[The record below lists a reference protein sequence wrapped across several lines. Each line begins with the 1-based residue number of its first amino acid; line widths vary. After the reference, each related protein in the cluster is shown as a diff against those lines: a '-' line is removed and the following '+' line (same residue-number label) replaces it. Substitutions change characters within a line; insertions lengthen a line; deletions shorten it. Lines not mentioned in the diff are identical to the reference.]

1 MAKINLYLSY
11 AVSSNTATNIDVGE
25 TYTTTITPLDG
36 YIFNTH
42 DIIAIMDG
50 GTVTVNKSTSEV
62 SISATVTGEIT
73 IVVNALYCYARF
85 DASFFGSGTHL
96 ISTRSYSVDAV
107 QSTLSNE
114 ISAVVESLEAP
125 TNVSLSNSTL
135 TWTAVTGAVSYNLY
149 ANNNK
154 IAEGV
159 MGVTEATNISIDLF
173 DYITTAGTFEISVTA
188 VNATGSIESAKSSTV
203 TFVTQSI
210 TYNLTNC
217 TSDNNKTLVI
227 KGTQYISVLTPNE
240 GYEFGNDVVVSMTPP
255 STINFNKKKYRAV
268 ADIESVTGN
277 IVITATAVTITKE
290 TLATPILSLSDGRL
304 TIDTNDTE
312 EKASSYV
319 VTSGEDTISTIH
331 MIQSEYYGVN
341 TSMPTAGST
350 TTAVNTAVDG
360 SSYSVTFTAK
370 SGYTLVGSRV
380 IITMSDN
387 DITSTAWDES
397 TGKVTIPSVTAP
409 VDILVIGK
417 VV

>member
-42 DIIAIMDG
+42 DIIATMDG

-125 TNVSLSNSTL
+125 KNVSLSNSTL

-154 IAEGV
+154 IAEGG
-159 MGVTEATNISIDLF
+159 MGVTEATNI
-173 DYITTAGTFEISVTA
+173 
-188 VNATGSIESAKSSTV
+188 
-203 TFVTQSI
+203 
-210 TYNLTNC
+210 
-217 TSDNNKTLVI
+217 
-227 KGTQYISVLTPNE
+227 
-240 GYEFGNDVVVSMTPP
+240 
-255 STINFNKKKYRAV
+255 
-268 ADIESVTGN
+268 
-277 IVITATAVTITKE
+277 
-290 TLATPILSLSDGRL
+290 
-304 TIDTNDTE
+304 
-312 EKASSYV
+312 
-319 VTSGEDTISTIH
+319 
-331 MIQSEYYGVN
+331 
-341 TSMPTAGST
+341 
-350 TTAVNTAVDG
+350 
-360 SSYSVTFTAK
+360 
-370 SGYTLVGSRV
+370 
-380 IITMSDN
+380 
-387 DITSTAWDES
+387 
-397 TGKVTIPSVTAP
+397 
-409 VDILVIGK
+409 
-417 VV
+417 

>member
-11 AVSSNTATNIDVGE
+11 AVSSNTATYIDVGE
-25 TYTTTITPLDG
+25 TYATTITPLDG

-42 DIIAIMDG
+42 DIIAVMDG

-62 SISATVTGEIT
+62 SISATVTGDIT

-85 DASFFGSGTHL
+85 DATFFGSGTHL
-96 ISTRSYSVDAV
+96 ISTRAYSVDAV
-107 QSTLSNE
+107 QSALSNE

-125 TNVSLSNSTL
+125 TNVALSNSTL

-159 MGVTEATNISIDLF
+159 TNTSIDLF
-173 DYITTAGTFEISVTA
+173 DYITTANTFEIAVTA

-203 TFVTQSI
+203 TFTTQSI

-227 KGTQYISVLTPNE
+227 KGTQYVAILTPDE
-240 GYEFGNDVVVSMTPP
+240 GYELGDDAVVSMTPP
-255 STINFNKKKYRAV
+255 STMNFSRKKYRAV
-268 ADIESVTGN
+268 LDIESIAGNVVVT
-277 IVITATAVTITKE
+277 ASAVTITKE
-290 TLATPILSLSDGRL
+290 TLTAPTLSLSNGKL

-312 EKASSYV
+312 EKASSYI
-319 VTSGEDTISTIH
+319 VTSGDDVISTIH
-331 MIQSEYYGVN
+331 MVQSEYYGVD
-341 TSMPTAGST
+341 TSMPTVGST
-350 TTAVNTAVDG
+350 TSAINTVIDG
-360 SSYSVTFTAK
+360 SSYSVIFTAK
-370 SGYTLVGSRV
+370 SGYTLAGSKV
-380 IITMSDN
+380 IVTMGDN
-387 DITSTAWDES
+387 DITSTAWNES
-397 TGKVTIPSVTAP
+397 TGKVTISSVIAP

>member
-42 DIIAIMDG
+42 DIIATMDG

-107 QSTLSNE
+107 QSALSNE

-125 TNVSLSNSTL
+125 TNVALSDSTL

-159 MGVTEATNISIDLF
+159 INTSIDLF
-173 DYITTAGTFEISVTA
+173 DYITTADTFEISVTA
-188 VNATGSIESAKSSTV
+188 VNATGSIESAKSSIV

-227 KGTQYISVLTPNE
+227 KGTQYISILTPNE

-255 STINFNKKKYRAV
+255 STINFNRKKYRAV
-268 ADIESVTGN
+268 ADIESVVGN
-277 IVITATAVTITKE
+277 VVITATAVTITKE
-290 TLATPILSLSDGRL
+290 TLATPILSLSDDRL

-319 VTSGEDTISTIH
+319 VTSGEDIISTIH
-331 MIQSEYYGVN
+331 TIQSEYYGVN

-350 TTAVNTAVDG
+350 TTAVNTAVDD

-370 SGYTLVGSRV
+370 SGYTLVGSKV
-380 IITMSDN
+380 IITMGDN
-387 DITSTAWDES
+387 DITSTVWDES

>member
-11 AVSSNTATNIDVGE
+11 AVSSNTATYIDVGE

-36 YIFNTH
+36 YVFNTH
-42 DIIAIMDG
+42 DIIAVMDG
-50 GTVTVNKSTSEV
+50 GTVTVNKSISEIA
-62 SISATVTGEIT
+62 ISATVTGDIT
-73 IVVNALYCYARF
+73 IVANALYCYARF

-96 ISTRSYSVDAV
+96 ITTRSYSVDAV
-107 QSTLSNE
+107 QSALSNE
-114 ISAVVESLEAP
+114 ISVVVESLEAP
-125 TNVSLSNSTL
+125 TNIALSDSTL

-159 MGVTEATNISIDLF
+159 INTSIDLF
-173 DYITTAGTFEISVTA
+173 DYITTADTFEISVTA
-188 VNATGSIESAKSSTV
+188 VNATGSIESAKSSIV

-227 KGTQYISVLTPNE
+227 KGTQYISILTPNE

-255 STINFNKKKYRAV
+255 STINFNRKKYRAV
-268 ADIESVTGN
+268 ADIEPVVGN
-277 IVITATAVTITKE
+277 VVITATAVTITKE
-290 TLATPILSLSDGRL
+290 TLATPILSLSDDRL
-304 TIDTNDTE
+304 TIDTNGAE

-319 VTSGEDTISTIH
+319 VTSGEDIISTIH
-331 MIQSEYYGVN
+331 MIQSEYYGVD

-350 TTAVNTAVDG
+350 TTAVNTAVDD

-370 SGYTLVGSRV
+370 SGYTLVGSKV
-380 IITMSDN
+380 IITMGDN
-387 DITSTAWDES
+387 DITSTVWDES

>member
-11 AVSSNTATNIDVGE
+11 AVSSNTATYIDVGE

-36 YIFNTH
+36 YVFNTH
-42 DIIAIMDG
+42 DIIAVMDG
-50 GTVTVNKSTSEV
+50 GTVTVNKSISEIA
-62 SISATVTGEIT
+62 ISATVTGDIT
-73 IVVNALYCYARF
+73 IVANALYCYARF

-96 ISTRSYSVDAV
+96 ITTRSYSVDAV

-114 ISAVVESLEAP
+114 ISVVVESLEAP
-125 TNVSLSNSTL
+125 TNIALSDSTL

-159 MGVTEATNISIDLF
+159 INTSIDLF
-173 DYITTAGTFEISVTA
+173 DYITTADTFEISVTA

-227 KGTQYISVLTPNE
+227 KGTQYISILTPNE

-255 STINFNKKKYRAV
+255 STINFNRKKYRAV
-268 ADIESVTGN
+268 ADIESVVGN
-277 IVITATAVTITKE
+277 VVITATAVTITKE
-290 TLATPILSLSDGRL
+290 TLATPILSLSDDRL
-304 TIDTNDTE
+304 TIDTNGTE

-319 VTSGEDTISTIH
+319 VTSGEDIISTIH
-331 MIQSEYYGVN
+331 MIQSEYYGVD

-350 TTAVNTAVDG
+350 TTAVNTAVDD

-370 SGYTLVGSRV
+370 SGYTLVGSKV
-380 IITMSDN
+380 IITMGDN
-387 DITSTAWDES
+387 DITSTVWDES

>member
-42 DIIAIMDG
+42 DIIAAMDG

-107 QSTLSNE
+107 QSALSNE

-125 TNVSLSNSTL
+125 TNVALSDSTL

-159 MGVTEATNISIDLF
+159 INTSIDLF
-173 DYITTAGTFEISVTA
+173 DYITTADTFEISVTA
-188 VNATGSIESAKSSTV
+188 VNATGSIESAKSSIV

-227 KGTQYISVLTPNE
+227 KGTQYISILTPNE

-255 STINFNKKKYRAV
+255 STINFNRKKYRAV
-268 ADIESVTGN
+268 ADIESVVGN
-277 IVITATAVTITKE
+277 VVITATAVTITKE
-290 TLATPILSLSDGRL
+290 TLATPILSLSDDRL

-319 VTSGEDTISTIH
+319 VTSGEDIISTIH
-331 MIQSEYYGVN
+331 TIQSEYYGVN

-350 TTAVNTAVDG
+350 TTAVNTAVDD

-370 SGYTLVGSRV
+370 SGYTLVGSKV
-380 IITMSDN
+380 IITMGDN
-387 DITSTAWDES
+387 DITSTVWDES